1 MSSNKS
7 RRKGKMNAKTYTTET
22 LKFTKEDLIDY
33 YRADCV
39 LRGVAMNV
47 PSYEGRVFLN
57 YPTANLETP
66 KDTAHGYVGSYFIFG
81 HAKCLG
87 DEGHCDIPKER
98 TSRSIFDDVP
108 FRLSPEPYIS
118 IKVTDYLKELS
129 KTTQEFTVTVVPKV
143 CKITEYGAEM
153 NEIMSEIDYENVVK
167 IDKVSIEIYDKEG
180 EV

>member
-1 MSSNKS
+1 LSRKNS
-7 RRKGKMNAKTYTTET
+7 RRNNQIPGKIYTSET
-22 LKFTKEDLIDY
+22 IKFRKEDLMEY

-39 LRGVAMNV
+39 FRGVAMNV

-57 YPTANLETP
+57 YPAANLKTP

-87 DEGHCDIPKER
+87 DEGHCDIPQEH
-98 TSRSIFDDVP
+98 TPRSIFDDVP
-108 FRLSPEPYIS
+108 FRLQPEPYIS
-118 IKVTDYLKELS
+118 IRVTDYLKKLS
-129 KTTQEFTVTVVPKV
+129 KKTQEFTVTIVPKV
-143 CKITEYGAEM
+143 CKIIEDGLGA
-153 NEIMSEIDYENVVK
+153 EIDYENVVK